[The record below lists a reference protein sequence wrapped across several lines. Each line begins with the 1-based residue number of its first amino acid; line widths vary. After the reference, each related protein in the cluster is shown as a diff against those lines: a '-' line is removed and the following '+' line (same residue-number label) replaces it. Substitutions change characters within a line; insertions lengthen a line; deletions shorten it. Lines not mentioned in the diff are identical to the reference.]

1 MDLFP
6 VAVLGSR
13 NYFVWQNCGGVRV
26 QVLEFLQH
34 SVCTGTLYCVLIA
47 RTQGADLIQRGGIAL
62 RTATAAAAKA
72 AAGALWQPGGRAGPG
87 TLWFDVPHHTPAGH
101 RSAIARVRWAVRA
114 NVRNVPTRMRLCCLY
129 ICCSLLTVC
138 VLLSASR
145 DEEVVGVG
153 RSQVLQPG
161 GEFNCPQVGDQR
173 ED

>member
-1 MDLFP
+1 MVTVYVITFVSQVIWQYKMDLFP

-87 TLWFDVPHHTPAGH
+87 TL
-101 RSAIARVRWAVRA
+101 
-114 NVRNVPTRMRLCCLY
+114 PT
-129 ICCSLLTVC
+129 
-138 VLLSASR
+138 
-145 DEEVVGVG
+145 
-153 RSQVLQPG
+153 
-161 GEFNCPQVGDQR
+161 
-173 ED
+173 

>member
-1 MDLFP
+1 MLTAQLLCLEDVNHAYLQEGVLGLTVSPITFGSQVIWQYKMDLFP
-6 VAVLGSR
+6 VAVRGSR

-87 TLWFDVPHHTPAGH
+87 TL
-101 RSAIARVRWAVRA
+101 
-114 NVRNVPTRMRLCCLY
+114 PT
-129 ICCSLLTVC
+129 
-138 VLLSASR
+138 
-145 DEEVVGVG
+145 
-153 RSQVLQPG
+153 
-161 GEFNCPQVGDQR
+161 
-173 ED
+173 